1 MYVTLEE
8 LIALVTAVVLIV
20 DVVTRHHD
28 SHHGDKK
35 N

>member
-1 MYVTLEE
+1 MYITLEE

-20 DVVTRHHD
+20 DVVTRHH
-28 SHHGDKK
+28 GDKK